1 MKRVKSQA
9 KRKFIEIDRGLF
21 LVRYSGA
28 DDSRRPPTVRIS
40 LDPSSD
46 GNGHVILHPD
56 AKDPILSEPGTA
68 LAVKASARAKLLV
81 EVTPT
86 EENGSTVATVQVEAL
101 NPGVTP
107 PPARVKRGTGKP
119 ALTGLRVVGHVAGIG
134 DVVVK
139 AGEWMAGPMAP
150 SRIEGFAVQWPD
162 MPEGLEFRYAVKAA
176 QANSATGR
184 MTDAG
189 TFAGTR
195 GKALPL
201 VSLVLELSG
210 DDADEHELE
219 VDALFLGAP
228 AIHKS
233 GQRVMLSGPTGRE
246 PLVGLRIGMTSSHEA
261 EAPRPRVARPQ
272 RTRSRVR
279 VFSGRSKDQPT
290 A

>member
-56 AKDPILSEPGTA
+56 AKIRSFPNPETA
-68 LAVKASARAKLLV
+68 LAVKASHGRSCSSKSLRPRKTAR
-81 EVTPT
+81 PWRPF
-86 EENGSTVATVQVEAL
+86 SRSPQ
-101 NPGVTP
+101 PRRD
-107 PPARVKRGTGKP
+107 PAAADGQ
-119 ALTGLRVVGHVAGIG
+119 VGHRQAGPHRASCCRSCRRIG
-134 DVVVK
+134 DVGQGWRVDGRTDGAV
-139 AGEWMAGPMAP
+139 G
-150 SRIEGFAVQWPD
+150 IEGFAVQWPD

-219 VDALFLGAP
+219 VDALFLGAR
-228 AIHKS
+228 AIHES

-246 PLVGLRIGMTSSHEA
+246 PTRRIAHRHDIV
-261 EAPRPRVARPQ
+261 P
-272 RTRSRVR
+272 
-279 VFSGRSKDQPT
+279 
-290 A
+290 